1 MNCTRCTLEGVAE
14 FSLVMTAERTDETGG
29 TGYTETMTG
38 YHVLMCEHCAVQLS
52 RRVTDLMM
60 EFWPSPGKANV

>member
-1 MNCTRCTLEGVAE
+1 
-14 FSLVMTAERTDETGG
+14 MTAERTDETGG

-52 RRVTDLMM
+52 KRVTDLMM